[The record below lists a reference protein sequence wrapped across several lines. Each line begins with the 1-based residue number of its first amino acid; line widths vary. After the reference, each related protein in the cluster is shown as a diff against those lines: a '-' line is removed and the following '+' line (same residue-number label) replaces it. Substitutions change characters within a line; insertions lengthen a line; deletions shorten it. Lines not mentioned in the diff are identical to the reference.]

1 MHSVAKQDWYNNH
14 RMKYM
19 LGNGL
24 EAIQLSKSYTVDS
37 RRISVLNDVSLI
49 VQAGGFV
56 VIEGQSGSGK
66 STLLSLLS
74 GLDRTDSGTIKLAG
88 TDISNLSE
96 DALAP
101 FRNRTIGYVFQSF
114 HLVPS
119 LTAIENISFPAEL
132 NRDPEAV
139 SKAEELLN
147 RVRLS
152 QRADN
157 FPHQL
162 SGGEK
167 QRIAICRA
175 LINRP
180 QIVFAD
186 EPTGNLDSANGKIIL
201 QLLLE
206 LRREYQTTLVL
217 ATHSHEISSQA
228 DHVFRLVDGRIVHSS
243 ELVN

>member
-1 MHSVAKQDWYNNH
+1 MSIN
-14 RMKYM
+14 R
-19 LGNGL
+19 L
-24 EAIQLSKSYTVDS
+24 EAIQLSKSYKVGS
-37 RRISVLNDVSLI
+37 RQISVLNNVSI
-49 VQAGGFV
+49 TVQVGEFV
-56 VIEGQSGSGK
+56 VIEGKSGSGK

-74 GLDRTDSGTIKLAG
+74 GLDRPDSGKINLGG
-88 TDISNLSE
+88 TEITDLSE
-96 DALAP
+96 DELAP

-119 LTAIENISFPAEL
+119 LTAFENITFPAEL
-132 NRDPEAV
+132 NRDPQAAA
-139 SKAEELLN
+139 KAKELLR
-147 RVRLS
+147 RVDLS
-152 QRADN
+152 KRMNN

-186 EPTGNLDSANGKIIL
+186 EPTGNLDSANGEIIM

-206 LRREYQTTLVL
+206 LRQEFNTTLVL
-217 ATHSHEISSQA
+217 ATHSTEISSQA
-228 DHVFRLVDGRIVHSS
+228 DHVFRLVDGRIENAS
-243 ELVN
+243 EQVS

>member
-1 MHSVAKQDWYNNH
+1 
-14 RMKYM
+14 MKDM
-19 LGNGL
+19 SSNGL
-24 EAIQLSKSYTVDS
+24 EAIQLRKSYRVDS
-37 RRISVLNDVSLI
+37 RKITILDNISI
-49 VQAGGFV
+49 RVQAGEFV
-56 VIEGQSGSGK
+56 VIEGRSGSGK

-74 GLDRTDSGTIKLAG
+74 GLDKPDSGTINLAG
-88 TDISNLSE
+88 TDITNFSE

-101 FRNRTIGYVFQSF
+101 FRNQTIGYVFQSF

-119 LTAIENISFPAEL
+119 LTALENITFPAEL
-132 NRDPEAV
+132 NRDPQAV
-139 SKAEELLN
+139 EKAEALLR
-147 RVRLS
+147 RVDLS
-152 QRADN
+152 QRMNN

-186 EPTGNLDSANGKIIL
+186 EPTGNLDSANGKIIM

-206 LRREYQTTLVL
+206 LRQEFKTTLVL
-217 ATHSHEISSQA
+217 ATHSREISSQA
-228 DHVFRLVDGRIVHSS
+228 DQVFKLVDGRIDRAVDR
-243 ELVN
+243 VG